1 MTLKDI
7 IWFESCDSTMDICH
21 RFASIT
27 NTKKELSIGALSLLK
42 GRGTKNRLWVSPKGN
57 VFLSFLLHPDPL
69 KVHIIHM
76 LGTLAIYEFLSQS
89 FHSEKISLKWPNDVM
104 VQGKKISG
112 VLQENI
118 YQNQDLTYSVLGIGL
133 NVNLE
138 GIHDIDTEYTS
149 MKIITGKS
157 YNVKNIASKV
167 IPYFDNLYY
176 SSKTTN
182 EIVSLWKN
190 KIDTIGKDV
199 FLEMK
204 DNKRLSGKVKGVND
218 EGDLLLVKTDKTQL
232 TVKSGL
238 VTKLIIN

>member
-7 IWFESCDSTMDICH
+7 MWFESCDSTMDICH
-21 RFASIT
+21 RFSAI
-27 NTKKELSIGALSLLK
+27 TKKEISIGALSQLK

-89 FHSEKISLKWPNDVM
+89 FHFEKISLKWPNDVM

-176 SSKTTN
+176 SSMTTS

-199 FLEMK
+199 ILEMK
-204 DNKRLSGKVKGVND
+204 DNKRLVGKVKGVNND
-218 EGDLLLVKTDKTQL
+218 GDLLLQNTDKSIL
-232 TVKSGL
+232 NIKSGL
-238 VTKLIIN
+238 VNKLIVN

>member
-7 IWFESCDSTMDICH
+7 IWFESCDSTMDVCH
-21 RFASIT
+21 RFSDI
-27 NTKKELSIGALSLLK
+27 TKKEISIGALSQLK

-89 FHSEKISLKWPNDVM
+89 FHFEKISLKWPNDVM

-138 GIHDIDTEYTS
+138 GIHDINTEYTS

-190 KIDTIGKDV
+190 KIDIIGKDV

>member
-27 NTKKELSIGALSLLK
+27 KKELSIGAFSQLK
-42 GRGTKNRLWVSPKGN
+42 GRGTKNRSWVSPKGN

-76 LGTLAIYEFLSQS
+76 LGTLAIYKFLSQNYH
-89 FHSEKISLKWPNDVM
+89 FDNISLKWPNDVM
-104 VQGKKISG
+104 IQGKKISG
-112 VLQENI
+112 VLQENV
-118 YQNQDLTYSVLGIGL
+118 YQNQDLTYSVLGLGL

-138 GIHDIDTEYTS
+138 EIYNIDTEYTS

-157 YNVKNIASKV
+157 YNVKNIASEV
-167 IPYFDNLYY
+167 IPYFFNLYY
-176 SSKTTN
+176 SSMATN
-182 EIVSLWKN
+182 DIVTLWRS
-190 KIDTIGKDV
+190 KIDTIGKNV
-199 FLEMK
+199 ILEMK
-204 DNKRLSGKVKGVND
+204 DNKRLSGRVKGVND

-232 TVKSGL
+232 SVKSGL

>member
-27 NTKKELSIGALSLLK
+27 KKELSIGAFSQLK
-42 GRGTKNRLWVSPKGN
+42 GRGTKNRSWVSPKGN

-76 LGTLAIYEFLSQS
+76 LGTLAIYKFLSQNYH
-89 FHSEKISLKWPNDVM
+89 FDNISLKWPNDVM
-104 VQGKKISG
+104 IQGKKISG
-112 VLQENI
+112 VLQENV
-118 YQNQDLTYSVLGIGL
+118 YQNQDLTYSVLGLGL

-138 GIHDIDTEYTS
+138 EIYNIDTEYTS

-157 YNVKNIASKV
+157 YNVKNIASGV
-167 IPYFDNLYY
+167 IPYFFNLYY
-176 SSKTTN
+176 SAMTTN
-182 EIVSLWKN
+182 DIVTLWRS
-190 KIDTIGKDV
+190 KIDTIGKNV
-199 FLEMK
+199 ILEMK

-232 TVKSGL
+232 NVKSGL

>member
-27 NTKKELSIGALSLLK
+27 KKELSIGAFSQLK
-42 GRGTKNRLWVSPKGN
+42 GRGTKNRTWVSPKGN

-190 KIDTIGKDV
+190 KIDTIGKYV

>member
-27 NTKKELSIGALSLLK
+27 KKELSIGALSQLK

-89 FHSEKISLKWPNDVM
+89 FHFEKISLKWPNDVM

-199 FLEMK
+199 ILEMK
-204 DNKRLSGKVKGVND
+204 DNKRLVGKVKGVNND
-218 EGDLLLVKTDKTQL
+218 GDLLLQNTDKSIL
-232 TVKSGL
+232 NIKSGL
-238 VTKLIIN
+238 VNKLIVN

>member
-27 NTKKELSIGALSLLK
+27 KKELSIGAFSQLK
-42 GRGTKNRLWVSPKGN
+42 GRGTKNRSWVSPKGN

-76 LGTLAIYEFLSQS
+76 LGTLAIYKFLSQNYH
-89 FHSEKISLKWPNDVM
+89 FDNISLKWPNDVM
-104 VQGKKISG
+104 IQGKKISG
-112 VLQENI
+112 VLQENV
-118 YQNQDLTYSVLGIGL
+118 YQNQDLTYSVLGLGL

-138 GIHDIDTEYTS
+138 EIYNIDTEYTS

-157 YNVKNIASKV
+157 YNVKNIASGV
-167 IPYFDNLYY
+167 IPYFFNLYY
-176 SSKTTN
+176 SAMTTN
-182 EIVSLWKN
+182 DIVTLWRS
-190 KIDTIGKDV
+190 KIDTIGKNV
-199 FLEMK
+199 ILEMK

-238 VTKLIIN
+238 VTKLLIN

>member
-1 MTLKDI
+1 
-7 IWFESCDSTMDICH
+7 
-21 RFASIT
+21 
-27 NTKKELSIGALSLLK
+27 
-42 GRGTKNRLWVSPKGN
+42 
-57 VFLSFLLHPDPL
+57 
-69 KVHIIHM
+69 
-76 LGTLAIYEFLSQS
+76 
-89 FHSEKISLKWPNDVM
+89 M

-112 VLQENI
+112 VLQENV

-176 SSKTTN
+176 SSKTTH

-204 DNKRLSGKVKGVND
+204 DNKRLVGKVKGVNND
-218 EGDLLLVKTDKTQL
+218 GDLLLQNTDKSIL
-232 TVKSGL
+232 NIKSGL
-238 VTKLIIN
+238 VNKLIVN

>member
-27 NTKKELSIGALSLLK
+27 KKELSIGAFSQLK
-42 GRGTKNRLWVSPKGN
+42 GRGTKNRSWVSPKGN

-76 LGTLAIYEFLSQS
+76 LGTLAIYKFLSQNYH
-89 FHSEKISLKWPNDVM
+89 FDNISLKWPNDVM
-104 VQGKKISG
+104 IQGKKISG
-112 VLQENI
+112 VLQENV
-118 YQNQDLTYSVLGIGL
+118 YQNQDLTYSVLGLGL

-138 GIHDIDTEYTS
+138 EIYNIDTEYTS

-157 YNVKNIASKV
+157 YNVKNIASGV
-167 IPYFDNLYY
+167 IPYFFNLYY
-176 SSKTTN
+176 SAMTTN
-182 EIVSLWKN
+182 DIVTLWRS
-190 KIDTIGKDV
+190 KIDTIGKNV
-199 FLEMK
+199 ILEMK

>member
-27 NTKKELSIGALSLLK
+27 KKELSIGAFSQLK
-42 GRGTKNRLWVSPKGN
+42 GRGTKNRSWVSPKGN

-76 LGTLAIYEFLSQS
+76 LGTLAIYKFLSQNYH
-89 FHSEKISLKWPNDVM
+89 FDNISLKWPNDVM
-104 VQGKKISG
+104 IQGKKISG
-112 VLQENI
+112 VLQENV
-118 YQNQDLTYSVLGIGL
+118 YQNQALTYSVLGLGL

-138 GIHDIDTEYTS
+138 EIYNIDTEYTS

-157 YNVKNIASKV
+157 YNVKNIASGV
-167 IPYFDNLYY
+167 IPYFFNLYY
-176 SSKTTN
+176 SAMTTN
-182 EIVSLWKN
+182 DIVTLWRS
-190 KIDTIGKDV
+190 KIDTIGKNV
-199 FLEMK
+199 ILEMK

-232 TVKSGL
+232 SVKSGL

>member
-27 NTKKELSIGALSLLK
+27 KKELSIGAFSQLK
-42 GRGTKNRLWVSPKGN
+42 GRGTKNRSWVSPKGN

-76 LGTLAIYEFLSQS
+76 LGTLAIYKFLSQNYH
-89 FHSEKISLKWPNDVM
+89 FDNISLKWPNDVM
-104 VQGKKISG
+104 IQGKKISG
-112 VLQENI
+112 VLQENV
-118 YQNQDLTYSVLGIGL
+118 YQNQDLTYSVLGLGL

-138 GIHDIDTEYTS
+138 EIYNIDTEYTS

-157 YNVKNIASKV
+157 YNVKNIASEV
-167 IPYFDNLYY
+167 IPYFFNLYY
-176 SSKTTN
+176 SSMATN
-182 EIVSLWKN
+182 DIVTLWRS
-190 KIDTIGKDV
+190 KIDTIGKNV
-199 FLEMK
+199 ILEMK

-232 TVKSGL
+232 SVKSGL

>member
-21 RFASIT
+21 RFSAI
-27 NTKKELSIGALSLLK
+27 TKKEISIAALSQLK

-89 FHSEKISLKWPNDVM
+89 FHFEKISLKWPNDVM

-199 FLEMK
+199 ILEMK
-204 DNKRLSGKVKGVND
+204 DNKRLVGKVKGVNND
-218 EGDLLLVKTDKTQL
+218 GDLLLQNIDKSIL
-232 TVKSGL
+232 NIKSGL
-238 VTKLIIN
+238 VNKLIVN

>member
-21 RFASIT
+21 RFSAI
-27 NTKKELSIGALSLLK
+27 TKKEISIAALSQLK

-89 FHSEKISLKWPNDVM
+89 FHFEKISLKWPNDVM

>member
-7 IWFESCDSTMDICH
+7 IWFESCDSTMDVCH
-21 RFASIT
+21 RFSDIT
-27 NTKKELSIGALSLLK
+27 KNEISIGALSQLK

-57 VFLSFLLHPDPL
+57 VFLSFLLHPYPF

-89 FHSEKISLKWPNDVM
+89 FHFEKISLKWPNDVM

-138 GIHDIDTEYTS
+138 EIHDINTEYTS

-232 TVKSGL
+232 TIKSGL

>member
-21 RFASIT
+21 RFSAI
-27 NTKKELSIGALSLLK
+27 TKKEISIAALSQLK

-89 FHSEKISLKWPNDVM
+89 FHFEKISLKWPNDVM

-199 FLEMK
+199 ILEMK
-204 DNKRLSGKVKGVND
+204 DNKRLVGKVKGVNND
-218 EGDLLLVKTDKTQL
+218 GDLLLQNTDKSIFNI
-232 TVKSGL
+232 KSGL
-238 VTKLIIN
+238 VNKLIVN

>member
-27 NTKKELSIGALSLLK
+27 KKELSIGAFSQLK
-42 GRGTKNRLWVSPKGN
+42 GRGTKNRSWVSPKGN

-76 LGTLAIYEFLSQS
+76 LGTLAIYKFLSQNYH
-89 FHSEKISLKWPNDVM
+89 FDNISLKWPNDVM
-104 VQGKKISG
+104 IQGKKISG
-112 VLQENI
+112 VLQENV
-118 YQNQDLTYSVLGIGL
+118 YQNQDLTYSVLGLGL

-138 GIHDIDTEYTS
+138 EIYNIDTEYTS

-157 YNVKNIASKV
+157 YNVKNIASEV
-167 IPYFDNLYY
+167 IPYFFNLYY
-176 SSKTTN
+176 SAMTTN
-182 EIVSLWKN
+182 DIVTLWRS
-190 KIDTIGKDV
+190 KIDTIGKNV
-199 FLEMK
+199 ILEMK

-232 TVKSGL
+232 SVKSGL

>member
-1 MTLKDI
+1 M
-7 IWFESCDSTMDICH
+7 
-21 RFASIT
+21 
-27 NTKKELSIGALSLLK
+27 K

-76 LGTLAIYEFLSQS
+76 LGTLAIYEFLNQNYH
-89 FHSEKISLKWPNDVM
+89 FDNISLKWPNDVM
-104 VQGKKISG
+104 IQGKKISG
-112 VLQENI
+112 VLQENV

-157 YNVKNIASKV
+157 YNVKNIAAKV

>member
-27 NTKKELSIGALSLLK
+27 KKELSIGAFSQLK
-42 GRGTKNRLWVSPKGN
+42 GRGTKNRSWVSPKGN
-57 VFLSFLLHPDPL
+57 VFLSFLLHPNPL

-76 LGTLAIYEFLSQS
+76 LGTLAIYEFLSRNYH
-89 FHSEKISLKWPNDVM
+89 FDNISLKWPNDVM
-104 VQGKKISG
+104 IQGKKISG
-112 VLQENI
+112 VLQENV
-118 YQNQDLTYSVLGIGL
+118 YQNQDLTYSVLGLGL

-138 GIHDIDTEYTS
+138 EIYNIDTEYTS

-167 IPYFDNLYY
+167 IPYFFNLYY
-176 SSKTTN
+176 SSMTTN
-182 EIVSLWKN
+182 DIVSLWRN

-199 FLEMK
+199 ILEMK

-238 VTKLIIN
+238 VTKLLIN

>member
-21 RFASIT
+21 RFASII
-27 NTKKELSIGALSLLK
+27 KKELSIGALSQLK

-204 DNKRLSGKVKGVND
+204 DNKRLSGKVKGIND

-232 TVKSGL
+232 TIKSGL

>member
-7 IWFESCDSTMDICH
+7 MWFKSCDSTMDICH
-21 RFASIT
+21 RFSAI
-27 NTKKELSIGALSLLK
+27 TKKEISIGALSQLK

-89 FHSEKISLKWPNDVM
+89 FHFEKISLKWPNDVM

-149 MKIITGKS
+149 LKIITGKS

-199 FLEMK
+199 ILEMK
-204 DNKRLSGKVKGVND
+204 DNKRLVGKVKGVNND
-218 EGDLLLVKTDKTQL
+218 GDLLLQNTDKSIL
-232 TVKSGL
+232 NIKSGL
-238 VTKLIIN
+238 VNKLIVN

>member
-27 NTKKELSIGALSLLK
+27 KKELSIGAFSQLK
-42 GRGTKNRLWVSPKGN
+42 GRGTKNRSWVSPKGN
-57 VFLSFLLHPDPL
+57 VFLSFLLHPNPL

-76 LGTLAIYEFLSQS
+76 LGTLAIYEFLSRNYH
-89 FHSEKISLKWPNDVM
+89 FDNISLKWPNDVM
-104 VQGKKISG
+104 IQGKKISG
-112 VLQENI
+112 VLQENV
-118 YQNQDLTYSVLGIGL
+118 YQNQNLTYSVLGLGL

-138 GIHDIDTEYTS
+138 EIYNIDTEYTS
-149 MKIITGKS
+149 MKIITGKF

-218 EGDLLLVKTDKTQL
+218 EGDLLLVKPDKTQL

-238 VTKLIIN
+238 VIKLIIN